1 MAQLEASQITNF
13 QQLLTPSAVSKTL
26 MPLEAVQ
33 ESLNFDFDVIGCVRT
48 RKGLTRLGNQIAAGT
63 NIVGLYE
70 FRDSGS
76 GSNSQI
82 IAVNG
87 TVAYYLS
94 GSTWTSKRTSLTSGA
109 KARFTTFLD
118 YVFMVNGN
126 EATAIW
132 DGAAGNSFVTTGNA
146 ASAPVGQF
154 VENFRSR
161 VWIAGN
167 STYPDRLYY
176 SSLPSAVATPVI
188 TWDTTVTGGQ
198 WFDISPSDGENITA
212 LKRSKS
218 TLLVFK
224 QNHIYR
230 VASINETEPDP
241 KINVGTY
248 SQESVVESDDGTYFH
263 HSSGFYRYS
272 DGGVK
277 RISQPIQDIVENITL
292 ANYSNITGWLETDGN
307 HICWSVGNVTYKGVT
322 YNNLVVRYTISSQV
336 WTHRSYPY
344 QIRFS
349 SRYNDGS
356 NLYMVVGDS
365 DGNVLKVNTGNT
377 DNGTN
382 IIYSLITRPYT
393 LDGFLSTRK
402 NISKMNAIHDNLQ
415 GGKLEWQADNALV
428 NEWNKLGVIDGQ
440 VKKPMTT
447 DVKGREIKFRLTG
460 VSQGEPASF
469 YGFEVLEGTTE
480 LIG

>member
-1 MAQLEASQITNF
+1 MQLKPAQITNF
-13 QQLLTPSAVSKTL
+13 QQLITPSAVSKSL

-33 ESLNFDFDVIGCVRT
+33 ESLNFDFDVIGAVKL
-48 RKGLTRLGNQIAAGT
+48 RKGLTRLGNQISAGT

-76 GSNSQI
+76 GSNNQI

-132 DGAAGNSFVTTGNA
+132 DGNPSNSFVTTGNA
-146 ASAPVGQF
+146 SGAPIGQF
-154 VENFRSR
+154 IENFRSR

-167 STYPDRLYY
+167 STYPDRVYY

-198 WFDISPSDGENITA
+198 WFDISPSDGENITG
-212 LKRSKS
+212 LKRDKS

-230 VASINETEPDP
+230 IASINETEPDP

-248 SQESVVESDDGTYFH
+248 SNESIVETENGIYFH
-263 HSSGFYRYS
+263 HPTGFYRYLN
-272 DGGVK
+272 GGAQ
-277 RISQPIQDIVENITL
+277 RISQPIQDIVEAVTL
-292 ANYSNITGWLETDGN
+292 ANYDEITGWADGD
-307 HICWSVGNVTYKGVT
+307 HVYWSVGDITYKGVT
-322 YNNLVVRYTISSQV
+322 YSNCVVRYTISSQT
-336 WTHRSYPY
+336 WTHRSYPS
-344 QIRFS
+344 QIRFAS
-349 SRYNDGS
+349 KYNDGS
-356 NLYMVVGDS
+356 TLFNLVGDS
-365 DGNVLKVNTGNT
+365 AGNVLKVNVGNA
-377 DNGTN
+377 DNGTP
-382 IIYSLITRPYT
+382 ISYSFITRPYT
-393 LDGFLSTRK
+393 LDGFFSTRK
-402 NISKMNAIHDNLQ
+402 NVSKLSAIHEGAQ
-415 GGKLEWQADNALV
+415 GGKLEWQSDNMLT
-428 NEWNKLGVIDGQ
+428 NEWNKIGVIDEQ
-440 VKKPMTT
+440 IMKPKTV
-447 DVKGREIKFRLTG
+447 DIKGREIKFRLSG
-460 VSQGEPASF
+460 ASSGEPFTF
-469 YGFEVLEGTTE
+469 YGWEALEGTTE